1 MEKPPPRAGLG
12 EHGLW
17 SFGSF
22 GDSACVVLISEI
34 CLTGVMLHLRLIDY
48 VLWFAG
54 PLMQLGVLVAM
65 YRRGLHRDYPYF
77 FNYTLLQVVSEPIL
91 FVIQRHSYALY
102 YWGYW
107 VSIALSALISF
118 AVLQEIFH
126 EAFRP
131 YEALRDLSVILFR
144 WSALLVLLVG
154 VMWAIT
160 AAQSSQVDTITN
172 GILLVQRSVRLMQC
186 GLVFFLLLFSEYLG
200 ISRRHVL
207 FGIALGFG
215 IFASVTMLVAAAV
228 AHGTL
233 VPVSVLRHITMA
245 VYDFSVLI
253 WLGYTALAPARSR
266 AASSAARPKDW
277 NYALE
282 DARVQPAEDSLLDTM
297 DRTVE
302 RLLYPEVKATSIA
315 AGHRSLG

>member
-1 MEKPPPRAGLG
+1 
-12 EHGLW
+12 
-17 SFGSF
+17 
-22 GDSACVVLISEI
+22 
-34 CLTGVMLHLRLIDY
+34 
-48 VLWFAG
+48 
-54 PLMQLGVLVAM
+54 MQLGVLVAM

-77 FNYTLLQVVSEPIL
+77 FNYTILQVLTEPIL
-91 FVIQRHSYALY
+91 FVIEKHSYTMY
-102 YWGYW
+102 YWGYY

-118 AVLQEIFH
+118 AVLHEIFH
-126 EAFRP
+126 DAFRP

-160 AAQSSQVDTITN
+160 AVQSSQVDAITN
-172 GILLVQRSVRLMQC
+172 GILLAQRSVRLMQC

-215 IFASVTMLVAAAV
+215 IFASVSMLFAAAV
-228 AHGTL
+228 AHGTFVHL
-233 VPVSVLRHITMA
+233 PVLRRINSA
-245 VYDFSVLI
+245 AYDVSVLI
-253 WLGYTALAPARSR
+253 WLGYAALAPVRGRVPSGSARS
-266 AASSAARPKDW
+266 KDW

-282 DARVQPAEDSLLDTM
+282 DARVQPTEDSLLDTM

-302 RLLYPEVKATSIA
+302 RLLYPEVKATSVA
-315 AGHRSLG
+315 AGNRSLG